1 VSAVLLSGHEVAEA
15 LAAELAAELATL
27 PFIPKL
33 AFVRVGEDPASVAYV
48 RGKNRLAQ
56 RLGLA
61 TELHAL
67 PEATTQAELMA
78 LIAQLNA
85 EPALDGVLLQLPL
98 PPQLD
103 SKPVLEAIDPAK
115 DVDGFHPMNVGR
127 LWSGQ
132 PTLVPC
138 TPAGLIRILD
148 HYQLPIEG
156 RHAVIIGRS
165 NLVGKPA
172 AALFLG
178 RHATVTLAHSRTRG
192 LEGLA
197 RQADIL
203 VAAIGKAGFV
213 KPTMVK
219 PGAIVLDVGISRV
232 EGRLM
237 GDVAP
242 EVAAVAAYLTPMPGG
257 TGPMTVAML
266 MRNTLDAAQ
275 ARRRE
280 PCG

>member
-1 VSAVLLSGHEVAEA
+1 MSAVLLSGHEVAEA